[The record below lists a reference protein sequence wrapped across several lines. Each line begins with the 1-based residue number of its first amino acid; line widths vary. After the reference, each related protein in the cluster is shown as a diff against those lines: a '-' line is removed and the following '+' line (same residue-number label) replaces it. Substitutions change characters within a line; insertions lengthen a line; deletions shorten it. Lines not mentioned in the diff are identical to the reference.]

1 MDSSKILDLLN
12 DSNKSPSTVKTY
24 VNNLK
29 RLNNKK
35 DYKNLN
41 FLSNFDSINNI
52 ISKFKPNTQRNYIIS
67 IVAVL
72 SLLKDK
78 DKKYNKLYNHYR
90 SIMDNKN
97 NVLKSEEKK
106 HNMSEKQK
114 DNWIDW
120 DTINNKMDDLY
131 TKAMSDNPDKKDLL
145 HALILGFYVLT
156 PPRRNKDYYNMY
168 VVKSKKEATDN
179 TKNYFL
185 IKDKKFIFNSFKT
198 KKSEGQQILNI
209 PDKLYKLLLQYIK
222 VNKINDGEL
231 LLSNNG
237 KIYNVNTITFILNK
251 IFNKKIG
258 STMLRHIF
266 LSNKYGDV
274 LNEKEED
281 AKAMGHSVNMQN
293 DYIKKK

>member
-1 MDSSKILDLLN
+1 
-12 DSNKSPSTVKTY
+12 
-24 VNNLK
+24 
-29 RLNNKK
+29 
-35 DYKNLN
+35 
-41 FLSNFDSINNI
+41 
-52 ISKFKPNTQRNYIIS
+52 
-67 IVAVL
+67 
-72 SLLKDK
+72 
-78 DKKYNKLYNHYR
+78 
-90 SIMDNKN
+90 MDNKN